1 MKSKFLLILL
11 ALALILTVSCASK
24 DSTSTNQIVKIG
36 VVGSIYEDIWK
47 PAQEALQAEGITL
60 QIVQFSD
67 YVTPNNA
74 LANGEVDLN
83 SFQHRIYLAKEI
95 ESNGY
100 AIQNIGNT
108 FIQPLNLY
116 SNKIKNVSELKDGDV
131 IAIPNDV
138 TNGGRALKVLEN
150 AGILKLSQASGFNP
164 TLQDIESKRVDIEI
178 KELAANTIS
187 AALPDITAGVINGNY
202 ALDFGF
208 KIEDAIFVDEDL
220 SEPEYW
226 NLIAARTEDLKD
238 PAKADLYKKIVESYQ
253 SAATDKVYK
262 EKFVGFLIPVGWDED
277 LFLK

>member
-187 AALPDITAGVINGNY
+187 AALPDVTAGVINGNY